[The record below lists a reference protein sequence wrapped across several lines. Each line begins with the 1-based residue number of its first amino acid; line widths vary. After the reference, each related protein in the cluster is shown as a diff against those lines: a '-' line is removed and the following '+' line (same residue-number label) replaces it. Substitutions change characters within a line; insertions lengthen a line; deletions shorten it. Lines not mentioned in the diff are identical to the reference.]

1 MRLEDNPLLPQAV
14 GDGRDLLFALKKYFQ
29 QISQKVNQL
38 GDGRLAAR
46 DLTAAAAPTTGAYA
60 KGDFVANSNPVELG
74 AAASKYVIT
83 GWICTVGGNPATFVQ
98 ARVLTGN

>member
-1 MRLEDNPLLPQAV
+1 LPQVV
-14 GDGRDLLFALKKYFQ
+14 GDGRDLLFSLKKYLQ

-46 DLTAAAAPTTGAYA
+46 DLTASAVPTTGAYA

-74 AAASKYVIT
+74 AAASKYVVT

>member
-1 MRLEDNPLLPQAV
+1 MRLEDNPLLPQVV

-46 DLTAAAAPTTGAYA
+46 DLTAAVVPTTGAYA

-74 AAASKYVIT
+74 TAASKYVIT
-83 GWICTVGGNPATFVQ
+83 GWICTVGGSPATFVQ